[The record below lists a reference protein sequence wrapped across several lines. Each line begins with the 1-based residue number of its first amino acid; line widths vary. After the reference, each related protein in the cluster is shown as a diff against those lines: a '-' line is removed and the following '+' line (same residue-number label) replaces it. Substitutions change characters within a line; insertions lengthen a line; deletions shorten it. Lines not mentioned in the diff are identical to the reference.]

1 MDACKDRYD
10 LTFDTARFTYWDA
23 TNQVRSA
30 TREPTMRIH
39 DPATRI
45 TIDVAEVGDKID
57 YPWIRVLYFFNG
69 GDDVNGFIK
78 VRNTFRAFFDLL
90 VGYSDKIRGVESMVL
105 EAAMNPITGVSTT
118 DDLSRPWRFE
128 KHKSGLNKLQRMWS
142 LTGGVMPFYP
152 EDRRMFWCL
161 PEVLHEMLSHPEC
174 PDHLMKNFHP
184 KQSFYS
190 DVLAA
195 LREGFKGRLYRYDKK
210 LFRSNSPFHD
220 PNIRKV
226 TDDKQLN
233 YRGKVIDFRS
243 GQITYTNSWCSK
255 DYEKRMKR
263 IADEFNT
270 RHIYDDPFVPVL
282 KHEPLKNYYEAPI
295 VHRGRGSIKG
305 ATQFH
310 I

>member
-1 MDACKDRYD
+1 MMIASNDWKEC
-10 LTFDTARFTYWDA
+10 
-23 TNQVRSA
+23 
-30 TREPTMRIH
+30 
-39 DPATRI
+39 
-45 TIDVAEVGDKID
+45 
-57 YPWIRVLYFFNG
+57 VLYGNRLMNEFYLFDRFKVAVDVSFAHGRNREADSDFFKKVHQTYGRFNDYMIKKKKRKKYFAAKEENSNG
-69 GDDVNGFIK
+69 NYHFHI
-78 VRNTFRAFFDLL
+78 
-90 VGYSDKIRGVESMVL
+90 
-105 EAAMNPITGVSTT
+105 
-118 DDLSRPWRFE
+118 
-128 KHKSGLNKLQRMWS
+128 
-142 LTGGVMPFYP
+142 
-152 EDRRMFWCL
+152 
-161 PEVLHEMLSHPEC
+161 
-174 PDHLMKNFHP
+174 LMGWDGSIGKAD
-184 KQSFYS
+184 

-195 LREGFKGRLYRYDKK
+195 LKEGFKGRLYKYDKK

>member
-1 MDACKDRYD
+1 MKDPISSMIEAHLDDDAHAILLEDTLLHGAELEHQFLLDLYCSLTRVLDVNYREIRDKEPTLIRELASIKAVANTKAEWLQFLRGLQSVHVADFDHKPYPVDQTLFSEYLMDACKGRYD
-10 LTFDTARFTYWDA
+10 LTFDTARFTYWDV

-45 TIDVAEVGDKID
+45 TIDVAEVGDKIE

-69 GDDVNGFIK
+69 GNDVNGFIK
-78 VRNTFRAFFDLL
+78 IRNTFRAFFDLL
-90 VGYSDKIRGVESMVL
+90 VGYSDKLRGVESMVL

-190 DVLAA
+190 DEEL
-195 LREGFKGRLYRYDKK
+195 G
-210 LFRSNSPFHD
+210 
-220 PNIRKV
+220 
-226 TDDKQLN
+226 
-233 YRGKVIDFRS
+233 VI
-243 GQITYTNSWCSK
+243 GHN
-255 DYEKRMKR
+255 
-263 IADEFNT
+263 
-270 RHIYDDPFVPVL
+270 
-282 KHEPLKNYYEAPI
+282 
-295 VHRGRGSIKG
+295 
-305 ATQFH
+305 
-310 I
+310 